1 VISRVV
7 RKRLKKIQ
15 KEIDRLRA
23 DYSRI
28 ELRPCLTDAELK
40 EKDADLTS
48 LLDKIYAL
56 EADKQEHKRTRGG
69 IKVSA
74 DYDW

>member
-1 VISRVV
+1 MINRVV

-23 DYSRI
+23 NYSRI

-40 EKDADLTS
+40 EKDAALTS
-48 LLDKIYAL
+48 LLDKIYEL

-69 IKVSA
+69 IKVST

>member
-1 VISRVV
+1 MINRVA

-23 DYSRI
+23 DYSKV
-28 ELRPCLTDAELK
+28 ELRPCLSDAELK
-40 EKDADLTS
+40 EKDADLIS
-48 LLDKIYAL
+48 LLDKIYEL

-69 IKVSA
+69 IKGNA
-74 DYDW
+74 DYEW

>member
-1 VISRVV
+1 MLNRVA

-28 ELRPCLTDAELK
+28 ELRPCLTDAELR

-56 EADKQEHKRTRGG
+56 EADKQEHKRTKGG
-69 IKVSA
+69 IKADA
-74 DYDW
+74 DYEW

>member
-1 VISRVV
+1 MINRVA

-15 KEIDRLRA
+15 KEINRLRA
-23 DYSRI
+23 DYSKI

-48 LLDKIYAL
+48 LLDKIYEL
-56 EADKQEHKRTRGG
+56 EDDKQEHMRTRGG
-69 IKVSA
+69 IRGNA
-74 DYDW
+74 DYEW